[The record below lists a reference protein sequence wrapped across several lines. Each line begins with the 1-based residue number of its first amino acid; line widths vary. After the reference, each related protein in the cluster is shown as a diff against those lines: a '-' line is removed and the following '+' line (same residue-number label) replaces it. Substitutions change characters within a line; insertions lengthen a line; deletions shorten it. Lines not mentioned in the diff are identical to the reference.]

1 MTFGQLIEYNMRS
14 IFIENHSKNVMKKL
28 APDRFI
34 KNRNWAYLWI
44 NSLMFYKFVIIIY
57 HVDGYQ
63 NILKLSCRPI
73 GITSYK
79 ACFFKKKRCE
89 TSLHTSFSAYFFLK
103 KYLSCYNLLNV
114 WTSFSGCICE
124 TLSNMSIVF
133 VWYPGCDTIDFEIDL
148 IFPVKLFFLDDQK
161 VKIKI

>member
-73 GITSYK
+73 GMISYK
-79 ACFFKKKRCE
+79 AFF
-89 TSLHTSFSAYFFLK
+89 F
-103 KYLSCYNLLNV
+103 
-114 WTSFSGCICE
+114 
-124 TLSNMSIVF
+124 
-133 VWYPGCDTIDFEIDL
+133 
-148 IFPVKLFFLDDQK
+148 
-161 VKIKI
+161 